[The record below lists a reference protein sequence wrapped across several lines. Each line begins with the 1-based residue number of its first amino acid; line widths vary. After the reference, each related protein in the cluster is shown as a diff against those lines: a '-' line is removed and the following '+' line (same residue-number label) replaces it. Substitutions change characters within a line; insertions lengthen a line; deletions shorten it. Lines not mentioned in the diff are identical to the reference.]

1 MKIALTEIN
10 ALRQAGIIGESAIGG
25 AIGATFYLE
34 PISTFDLDIFVL
46 FDHPPLI
53 LTLTPIYEFLLN
65 RGHEA
70 EGDAIV
76 IHGWPVQFLPAE
88 SPLLSE
94 AVQQAV
100 TVDFEGVPTRVM
112 TAEHLMAIALQ
123 TGRGKDFSR
132 LLTFVESGTADSGKF
147 NGILTRHGLVSAW
160 QKFERNYLPKS

>member
-76 IHGWPVQFLPAE
+76 IHGWPVHHRYRCTVLP
-88 SPLLSE
+88 
-94 AVQQAV
+94 
-100 TVDFEGVPTRVM
+100 
-112 TAEHLMAIALQ
+112 
-123 TGRGKDFSR
+123 
-132 LLTFVESGTADSGKF
+132 
-147 NGILTRHGLVSAW
+147 
-160 QKFERNYLPKS
+160 

>member
-1 MKIALTEIN
+1 M
-10 ALRQAGIIGESAIGG
+10 
-25 AIGATFYLE
+25 
-34 PISTFDLDIFVL
+34 
-46 FDHPPLI
+46 
-53 LTLTPIYEFLLN
+53 N

-94 AVQQAV
+94 AVQQA
-100 TVDFEGVPTRVM
+100 TDVDFEGVPTRVM

-123 TGRGKDFSR
+123 TGRGKDYTR
-132 LLTFVESGTADSGKF
+132 LLTFVESGAADSLKF
-147 NGILTRHGLVSAW
+147 QGILARHGLLAAW